1 MARRRPPVLI
11 ERGLLLDHE
20 EIAPSAI
27 EDIVALQRQ
36 GYHILLLAEQPHR
49 WRPTRRSVDH
59 DLALQQELQKR
70 ISRAGAELDGVIYL
84 ETGLFSRKRSR
95 THALDELASRYKV
108 PAADLV
114 FIGQD
119 AILLESVILS
129 GGKSIAVDSPGVKGS
144 IPVDKLK
151 AAIDRLS

>member
-1 MARRRPPVLI
+1 MGRRHPPILI
-11 ERGLLLDHE
+11 ERALLLVDE
-20 EIAPSAI
+20 EIDSAAI
-27 EDIVALQRQ
+27 ESIVALQRQ
-36 GYHILLLAEQPHR
+36 GYHLLLLAEQPHR

-59 DLALQQELQKR
+59 DLALQQELQQR

-84 ETGLFSRKRSR
+84 ETGFFTRKRTR
-95 THALDELASRYKV
+95 TDALDSLASRYKV

-119 AILLESVILS
+119 PSLLESVILS

-144 IPVDKLK
+144 VPVDHLQ
-151 AAIDRLS
+151 AAIDRL

>member
-1 MARRRPPVLI
+1 VLI
-11 ERGLLLDHE
+11 ERALLCSGND
-20 EIAPSAI
+20 IDAAAI
-27 EDIVALQRQ
+27 EHVVALQRR
-36 GYHILLLAEQPHR
+36 GYHLLLLAEQPHR

-59 DLALQQELQKR
+59 DLALQQELQQR
-70 ISRAGAELDGVIYL
+70 ISRAGAELDGVVYL
-84 ETGLFSRKRSR
+84 ETGLFSRRRTR

-129 GGKSIAVDSPGVKGS
+129 GGKSIAVGAAGVKGCV
-144 IPVDKLK
+144 PVETLK